1 MFFLNVSVKVSDV
14 GVIDNCEL
22 PCGCAPRSL
31 EEHAVLLATEP
42 FLFVRNSS
50 QLDYPGNG

>member
-1 MFFLNVSVKVSDV
+1 MLEL
-14 GVIDNCEL
+14 IDNCEL

-42 FLFVRNSS
+42 FLLVRNSS
-50 QLDYPGNG
+50 QLDYPGNA